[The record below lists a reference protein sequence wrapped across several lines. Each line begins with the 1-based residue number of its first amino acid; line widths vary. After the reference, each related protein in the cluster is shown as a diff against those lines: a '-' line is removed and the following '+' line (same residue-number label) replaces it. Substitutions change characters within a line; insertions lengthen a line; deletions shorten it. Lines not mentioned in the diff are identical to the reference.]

1 MITDIAETIR
11 SLCSLM
17 EEETQLLGSVGAS
30 DELKCLAAA
39 KLRLTAALET
49 QVAAIERE
57 SQDWLQA
64 ASAEPDF
71 ADALGQ
77 LREVAEIN
85 ARTLARHIDLSRDLL
100 DAVATDARRLAG
112 SRQETYGAAGHISR
126 VDEPVPVSINTRL

>member
-30 DELKCLAAA
+30 DELKCLAA
-39 KLRLTAALET
+39 E
-49 QVAAIERE
+49 
-57 SQDWLQA
+57 
-64 ASAEPDF
+64 F